1 MYTFHLIKNKF
12 PSWIAWFI
20 ILLDFIWELPQ
31 NILGLIIKLFT
42 FKYGSREVET
52 YKQGS
57 CIIQNWG
64 LTSGISLG
72 WFQFTNKN
80 ASKDMASHEVGHS
93 IQSLYLGIFYLLI
106 IGLPSIIWAGLIYPY
121 VRYKYSYYDFYPEK
135 WANKISGAYA

>member
-57 CIIQNWG
+57 RIIQNWR

-72 WFQFTNKN
+72 WFQFTNKT

-106 IGLPSIIWAGLIYPY
+106 IGLPSIIWAGLIYPC
-121 VRYKYSYYDFYPEK
+121 VRHKYSYYDFYPEK